1 MSEREREWDSLNKQ
15 MKPGR
20 KIVEQLVTIAVV
32 IKKVN
37 ASPAASR
44 KQLFSNARAVV
55 TFLMTTAMLK
65 SFSTIFLQS
74 FIQLDLWRHFRGA
87 TTLSKTTLPMLT
99 LSILARSITTL
110 RILTHNADCWY
121 AECRIFIV
129 ILCAIMWNAII
140 QSVIMLTVVASF

>member
-1 MSEREREWDSLNKQ
+1 LLNNLLPSQLSL
-15 MKPGR
+15 R
-20 KIVEQLVTIAVV
+20 KLMLHPQLLE
-32 IKKVN
+32 N
-37 ASPAASR
+37 SSF
-44 KQLFSNARAVV
+44 QNSRAVV

-110 RILTHNADCWY
+110 RIVTHNAEYCT
-121 AECRIFIV
+121 AECRIFIN
-129 ILCAIMWNAII
+129 ILSVIMWNAII
-140 QSVIMLTVVASF
+140 QSVIMLTVVAPF